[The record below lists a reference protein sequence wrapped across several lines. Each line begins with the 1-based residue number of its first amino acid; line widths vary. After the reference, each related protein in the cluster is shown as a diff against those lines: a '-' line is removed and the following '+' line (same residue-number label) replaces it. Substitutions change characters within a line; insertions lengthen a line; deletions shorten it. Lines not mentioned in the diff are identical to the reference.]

1 MLYFHGAT
9 HGLRA
14 LSRVGFHTNLYESSS
29 GVHLFSKCELHTCDR
44 LVTVQLFLYKIEFLG
59 QVGSVTSRKM
69 TSIAHSKNINKFIT
83 AFLSEHGSEDLAEM
97 WNEEDNM
104 KAFTAL
110 LVKAANAVKRGSS
123 DKKIKDP
130 LKPKGKK
137 SAYIIFCTKKR
148 EEAKKLLG
156 PDAKATDVTSKLGQM
171 WNELKN
177 SKKTAD
183 KKVLQ
188 LCEQEA
194 AEDKARYDEDMKDYV
209 PPSDDELIASKGKGK
224 GKKKSD
230 PNAPKGKKSAY
241 IFFCTYNRDAAKT
254 VLSGKD
260 SKATDVTKLL
270 ATWWND
276 LKTDE
281 DRSDDLEKYNKMA
294 ADDKVRHDKETEEYA
309 LFGGDDQPV
318 VAKKSGKKSSGKKSD
333 PNATKGKKSA
343 YIFFC
348 AEKRAAAKTEIGK
361 DGKATDVTKLLAT
374 WWNELKADDDR
385 SDELEKYS
393 KMAADDKIR
402 YEQEKG
408 GVEETPKPKK
418 GKIEDRPQSDE
429 EPPKKSKKT
438 NGYTHFCSA
447 NRTSVKEDN
456 PEMSA
461 TEITKELARQ
471 WKELDEDEQNE
482 WKQAV

>member
-1 MLYFHGAT
+1 
-9 HGLRA
+9 
-14 LSRVGFHTNLYESSS
+14 
-29 GVHLFSKCELHTCDR
+29 
-44 LVTVQLFLYKIEFLG
+44 
-59 QVGSVTSRKM
+59 M

-83 AFLSEHGSEDLAEM
+83 DFLSEHGSEELAEM

-110 LVKAANAVKRGSS
+110 LVKAANAVKRSS

-130 LKPKGKK
+130 NKPKGKK

-148 EEAKKLLG
+148 EEAKKLLN
-156 PDAKATDVTSKLGQM
+156 PDAKATEVTSKLGQM

-209 PPSDDELIASKGKGK
+209 PPSDDELVASNGKGKGK

-241 IFFCTYNRDAAKT
+241 IFFCSDNRDAAKT
-254 VLSGKD
+254 
-260 SKATDVTKLL
+260 
-270 ATWWND
+270 
-276 LKTDE
+276 
-281 DRSDDLEKYNKMA
+281 
-294 ADDKVRHDKETEEYA
+294 
-309 LFGGDDQPV
+309 
-318 VAKKSGKKSSGKKSD
+318 
-333 PNATKGKKSA
+333 
-343 YIFFC
+343 
-348 AEKRAAAKTEIGK
+348 EIGA

-374 WWNELKADDDR
+374 WWNELKADEDRRDELEKYNKMAADDKVRHDQETQEYAPPSDGEQAVVAKKSSGKKKSDPNAPKGKKSAYIFFCSDNRDAAKTEIGTEGKATDVTKLLATWWKELKADEDR
-385 SDELEKYS
+385 SDELEKYN

-402 YEQEKG
+402 YEEETN
-408 GVEETPKPKK
+408 GVEEMP
-418 GKIEDRPQSDE
+418 E
-429 EPPKKSKKT
+429 PKKSKKNKAQIDEGKSDEEPESKKGKKIKSDDKAQSVKKK
-438 NGYTHFCSA
+438 NGYTYFCSM
-447 NRTSVKEDN
+447 NRASVKEEN

-482 WKQAV
+482 WKEAV

>member
-1 MLYFHGAT
+1 
-9 HGLRA
+9 
-14 LSRVGFHTNLYESSS
+14 
-29 GVHLFSKCELHTCDR
+29 
-44 LVTVQLFLYKIEFLG
+44 
-59 QVGSVTSRKM
+59 M

-83 AFLSEHGSEDLAEM
+83 DFLSEHGSEELAEM

-110 LVKAANAVKRGSS
+110 LVKAANAVKRSS

-130 LKPKGKK
+130 NKPKGKK

-148 EEAKKLLG
+148 EEAKKLLN
-156 PDAKATDVTSKLGQM
+156 PDAKATEVTSKLGQM

-209 PPSDDELIASKGKGK
+209 PPSDDELVASNGKGKGK

-241 IFFCTYNRDAAKT
+241 IFFCSDNRDAAKT
-254 VLSGKD
+254 
-260 SKATDVTKLL
+260 
-270 ATWWND
+270 
-276 LKTDE
+276 
-281 DRSDDLEKYNKMA
+281 
-294 ADDKVRHDKETEEYA
+294 
-309 LFGGDDQPV
+309 
-318 VAKKSGKKSSGKKSD
+318 
-333 PNATKGKKSA
+333 
-343 YIFFC
+343 
-348 AEKRAAAKTEIGK
+348 EIGA

-374 WWNELKADDDR
+374 WWNELKADEDR
-385 SDELEKYS
+385 RDELEKYNKMAADDKVRHDQETQEYS
-393 KMAADDKIR
+393 PPSDGEQAVVAKKSSGKKKSDPNAPKGKKSAYIFFCSDNRDAAKTEIGTEGKATDVTKLLASWWNDLKADEDRRDELEKYNKMAADDKIR
-402 YEQEKG
+402 YEQETN
-408 GVEETPKPKK
+408 GVEEMLEPKKSKAPNEESEPKK
-418 GKIEDRPQSDE
+418 GKSKKGKSEDKPQSG
-429 EPPKKSKKT
+429 KKM
-438 NGYTHFCSA
+438 NGYTNFCSS
-447 NRTSVKEDN
+447 NRASVKEDN

-482 WKQAV
+482 WK